1 MKGKA
6 LIRPV
11 LNPRAAN
18 LCIVMDGAGISS
30 VTASE
35 IMKEQRSSPLPGF
48 SWQSG
53 VGAHLGCESA
63 PGAAATGHVS
73 VLGRAAKINKYF

>member
-6 LIRPV
+6 LIRPG

-18 LCIVMDGAGISS
+18 LCIVMDGVGISS
-30 VTASE
+30 VTAAE
-35 IMKEQRSSPLPGF
+35 IMKAQRGSRLPGF

-53 VGAHLGCESA
+53 VGGT
-63 PGAAATGHVS
+63 PG
-73 VLGRAAKINKYF
+73 L